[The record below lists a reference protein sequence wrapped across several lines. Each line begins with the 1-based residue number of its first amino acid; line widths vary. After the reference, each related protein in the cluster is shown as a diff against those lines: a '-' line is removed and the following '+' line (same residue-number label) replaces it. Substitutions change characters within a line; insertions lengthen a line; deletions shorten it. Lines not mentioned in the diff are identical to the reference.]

1 MVTNRNTQLALLVV
15 VVGIAVIAGL
25 LFVASQVFDS
35 RSTNLAFEIL
45 KNGRDD
51 QVREITAGRTPIP
64 LISDASL
71 MIIRTRWTQ
80 SRLSSTAATI
90 RPTSPDMRFLFVDYE
105 IVNDSDD
112 TLLLEGFV
120 DLFNVVRGTATVVT
134 GKDDEAGQGGTV
146 QLYGVKSDVR
156 APFEVPPMNTFSG
169 SRFYEVDSRHSNL
182 RFRSELVEIMIRLP
196 VDDDHPLLNQ

>member
-1 MVTNRNTQLALLVV
+1 MATNRNTQLALLVV

-105 IVNDSDD
+105 IVNDS
-112 TLLLEGFV
+112 LLLEGCV
-120 DLFNVVRGTATVVT
+120 DLFNVVRGTAIVAT

-146 QLYGVKSDVR
+146 QLY
-156 APFEVPPMNTFSG
+156 
-169 SRFYEVDSRHSNL
+169 
-182 RFRSELVEIMIRLP
+182 
-196 VDDDHPLLNQ
+196 